1 MAKTLTSMPKTWRC
15 RCYIFILYVGLP
27 LPTTKL
33 PHTND
38 LELSL
43 DDYHIPTIGTQLG
56 PQLAWTS
63 AGAHN
68 LCNTTTTHYQT
79 TTYQLSELSL
89 DLSWGSKSTQD
100 QWQII
105 EDLYTI
111 IENQCKIIDKSL
123 KTNIKSL
130 KIYRKS
136 MKIYAES
143 MKTILCPNHWKSIQ
157 NQWQIIENQYKIIED
172 L

>member
-1 MAKTLTSMPKTWRC
+1 MYAKNLKRSVPH
-15 RCYIFILYVGLP
+15 FGPLP
-27 LPTTKL
+27 LPTTRY
-33 PHTND
+33 PNIDTSASRN
-38 LELSL
+38 S
-43 DDYHIPTIGTQLG
+43 
-56 PQLAWTS
+56 AWTS
-63 AGAHN
+63 AGAQN

-89 DLSWGSKSTQD
+89 HLSWSSKSTQN

-105 EDLYTI
+105 ENQYTI